1 MAKKI
6 QSKSAFVCQ
15 QCGSASPKWLGR
27 CPDCQAW
34 GSLIEERVSP
44 SRRHEGAPVASG
56 KVVALADVQEDDA
69 RRLPTGIGELDRALG
84 GGPVAGGVVLLGG
97 DPGIGKSTLL
107 MQALARLS
115 QSGASALY
123 VTGEESAAQ
132 VALRARRLGIGDSLM
147 LLATTELE
155 AVLDALSQHR
165 FHVVVID
172 SIQTMRS
179 AALESAPGAVAQ
191 LREVTA
197 RLTEIAKRD
206 AIAMFL
212 IGHVTKD
219 GSIAGPKVLEHLVD
233 TVLSFEGDTTHAFRL
248 VRAIKNRFGPA
259 HEVGV
264 FEMAHEG
271 LQEVPD
277 PSALFLAERP
287 AQAAGSVVVPIAEG
301 TRPVL
306 VEVQALVSPALYGTP
321 RRVATGLDGNR
332 LSVLLAVLTRKAHV
346 HVMDQDVFASVAGGA
361 RIDER
366 AADLGLAAAIVSS
379 LRERP
384 VREGTVVFG
393 EVGLAGE
400 VRAVPRANVR
410 VLEAVK
416 MGFRHIVMP
425 AVNSERLTAAERKG
439 IQISSVRTLDEAL
452 RALD

>member
-1 MAKKI
+1 MAKKT
-6 QSKSAFVCQ
+6 QTKSAFVCQ
-15 QCGSASPKWLGR
+15 QCGGVAPKWLGR

-34 GSLIEERVSP
+34 GTLVEERVRASSSGNRTE
-44 SRRHEGAPVASG
+44 SRSAGPVPLAS
-56 KVVALADVQEDDA
+56 VTEDDA
-69 RRLPTGIGELDRALG
+69 MRMPTGIGELDRALG
-84 GGPVAGGVVLLGG
+84 GGVVAGGVVLLGG

-107 MQALARLS
+107 MQALAKLGEK
-115 QSGASALY
+115 GAATLY

-132 VALRARRLGIGDSLM
+132 VAMRARRLGLGDSLM

-155 AVLDALSQHR
+155 AVMDALSTHR
-165 FHVVVID
+165 FQVVVID
-172 SIQTMRS
+172 SIQTLRS
-179 AALESAPGAVAQ
+179 GDLESAPGAVAQ

-197 RLTEIAKRD
+197 RLTEHAKRD
-206 AIAMFL
+206 NVAMFL

-233 TVLSFEGDTTHAFRL
+233 TVLSFEGDSTHAFRL

-264 FEMAHEG
+264 FEMAQDG

-306 VEVQALVSPALYGTP
+306 VEVQALVSPALYGSP

-361 RIDER
+361 RIEER
-366 AADLGLAAAIVSS
+366 AADLALAAAIVSS

-400 VRAVPRANVR
+400 VRAVPRANAR
-410 VLEAVK
+410 VIEAAK
-416 MGFRHIVMP
+416 MGFRQVVMP
-425 AVNSERLTAAERKG
+425 AVNAERLTAAERKG
-439 IQISSVRTLDEAL
+439 MDIRGVKTLDDAL